1 MKILVIGKDGQL
13 GKSIKNRTDLI
24 KNHDFLFVGRSDFD
38 MGNIENINNF
48 FNRSTTFD
56 IIVNCAAYT
65 DVEKA
70 EIEPD
75 IANQINHIAVK
86 ELAEISNRKKIKFIH
101 ISTDYVFNGKSD
113 KPYIETDTAKPIN
126 VYGET
131 KFDAELAIKSVM
143 NNNALIIRTS
153 WMYSEYGN
161 NFVKTMLKLGKEK
174 EEVKVVSDQIGSPTY
189 AGDLADAIT
198 TIIQSKK
205 FNKETFQSEIFH
217 YSNEGA
223 TSWFN
228 FAKEIYRITGINCKI
243 TPIST
248 NQFISKVNRPKM
260 TAMDINKISN
270 YFKIKLSPWKESLI
284 KMYNLN
290 PEIFKI

>member
-13 GKSIKNRTDLI
+13 GKSIKNRTDSI
-24 KNHDFLFVGRSDFD
+24 KSHDFLFVGRSDFD

-174 EEVKVVSDQIGSPTY
+174 EEVEVVSDQIGSPTY

>member
-13 GKSIKNRTDLI
+13 GKSIKNRTDSI
-24 KNHDFLFVGRSDFD
+24 KSHDFLFVGRSDFD

-198 TIIQSKK
+198 TIIQSEK

>member
-24 KNHDFLFVGRSDFD
+24 KSHDFLFVGRSDFD

>member
-13 GKSIKNRTDLI
+13 GQSIKNRINSI
-24 KNHDFLFVGRSDFD
+24 KSHDFLFVGRNEFD
-38 MGNIENINNF
+38 MSNIENINNF
-48 FNRSTTFD
+48 FNTNSVFD

-113 KPYIETDTAKPIN
+113 KPYTEMDTAKPIN

-131 KFDAELAIKSVM
+131 KFDAELAIKSAM
-143 NNNALIIRTS
+143 NKNALIIRTS

>member
-13 GKSIKNRTDLI
+13 GKSIKNRTDSI
-24 KNHDFLFVGRSDFD
+24 KSHDFLFVGRSDFD

>member
-13 GKSIKNRTDLI
+13 GKSIKNRTDSI
-24 KNHDFLFVGRSDFD
+24 KSHDFLFVGRSDFD

-205 FNKETFQSEIFH
+205 FNTETFQSEIFH

>member
-13 GKSIKNRTDLI
+13 GKSIKNRLNSI
-24 KNHDFLFVGRSDFD
+24 KSHDFLFVGRNEFD
-38 MGNIENINNF
+38 MSNIENINNF
-48 FNRSTTFD
+48 FNTNSAFD

-86 ELAEISNRKKIKFIH
+86 QLAEISNKKKIKFIH

-131 KFDAELAIKSVM
+131 KFKAELAIQSAM
-143 NNNALIIRTS
+143 NNNALIIRTG

-161 NFVKTMLKLGKEK
+161 NFVKNMFKLGKER
-174 EEVKVVSDQIGSPTY
+174 EEVNVVSDQIGSPTY

-198 TIIQSKK
+198 KIIQSKK
-205 FNKETFQSEIFH
+205 FNKETFKSEIFH
-217 YSNEGA
+217 YSNEGVI
-223 TSWFN
+223 SWYGFT
-228 FAKEIYRITGINCKI
+228 KEIFRVTGLNCKI
-243 TPIST
+243 KPIST
-248 NQFISKVNRPKM
+248 NQFESKVKRPKM

-270 YFKIKLSPWKESLI
+270 YFKIKLSPWKQSLI

-290 PEIFKI
+290 QEIFKI

>member
-13 GKSIKNRTDLI
+13 GKSIKNRTNSI
-24 KNHDFLFVGRSDFD
+24 KSHDFLFVGRSDFD

-86 ELAEISNRKKIKFIH
+86 EIAEISNRKKIKFIH

-290 PEIFKI
+290 QEIFKI